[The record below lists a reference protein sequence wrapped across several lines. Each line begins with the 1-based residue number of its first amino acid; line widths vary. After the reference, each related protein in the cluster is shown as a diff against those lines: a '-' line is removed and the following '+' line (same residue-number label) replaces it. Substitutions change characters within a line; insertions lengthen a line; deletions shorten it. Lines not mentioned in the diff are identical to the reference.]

1 MQGGPTAAAAAAQ
14 HSVLTLHPGLPV
26 LSVVKLQAVQAVL
39 SALRAPAFSHTATA
53 ADTAAC
59 AQLRSTL
66 FSQVPSWVHSI
77 PADEQQFAADLVTA
91 VMPDVDQLC
100 AEDLAGLVTAVLA
113 GMEQKQPHACTLLEL
128 LPVCLAALQ
137 AAPGPATSTQAAAA
151 ANAGDTAA
159 EEEAGA
165 AAAGGAVEAAKHR
178 DAAVHR
184 LCHCQWQPGQV
195 CQILSVLKGLALTP
209 EQMKT
214 LLAKAIRACRYGGM
228 QETPSPCLMFQQTP
242 DVISL
247 LAPFEDPA
255 AAAWTQL
262 ALGWLR
268 LPNRECSGQWAVKL
282 HLHGQRHAELV
293 AKHVLYSTHV
303 VDPAGMLA
311 CSSFLPSSTRSC
323 CCQAAPQACAATPC
337 A

>member
-1 MQGGPTAAAAAAQ
+1 
-14 HSVLTLHPGLPV
+14 
-26 LSVVKLQAVQAVL
+26 VVNLQAVQAVL
-39 SALRAPAFSHTATA
+39 SALRASAFSHTATT
-53 ADTAAC
+53 ADAAAC
-59 AQLRSTL
+59 AQLRSNL
-66 FSQVPSWVHSI
+66 FSQVPSWVHSV

-100 AEDLAGLVTAVLA
+100 VEDLAGLVTAVLA

-137 AAPGPATSTQAAAA
+137 AAPGPVTSTQAAAE
-151 ANAGDTAA
+151 ANAADTAA

-228 QETPSPCLMFQQTP
+228 QETPCLMFQQTP
-242 DVISL
+242 DVKSL
-247 LAPFEDPA
+247 LAPFKDPA

-262 ALGWLR
+262 ALGLLR
-268 LPNRECSGQWAVKL
+268 HSKQRVFWAV
-282 HLHGQRHAELV
+282 G
-293 AKHVLYSTHV
+293 
-303 VDPAGMLA
+303 G
-311 CSSFLPSSTRSC
+311 
-323 CCQAAPQACAATPC
+323 QAALTWSETCRASC
-337 A
+337 

>member
-1 MQGGPTAAAAAAQ
+1 MQGGPIAAAAAAQ
-14 HSVLTLHPGLPV
+14 RSVLTLHPGLPV

-137 AAPGPATSTQAAAA
+137 VAPGPATSTQAAAA
-151 ANAGDTAA
+151 ANAADAAA
-159 EEEAGA
+159 EEEAVA

-195 CQILSVLKGLALTP
+195 CQILPVLKGLVLTP

-214 LLAKAIRACRYGGM
+214 LLAKAIRACRCGGM
-228 QETPSPCLMFQQTP
+228 QNTQLTSFADLMQHAQ
-242 DVISL
+242 DKMML
-247 LAPFEDPA
+247 LAAP
-255 AAAWTQL
+255 
-262 ALGWLR
+262 
-268 LPNRECSGQWAVKL
+268 KL
-282 HLHGQRHAELV
+282 
-293 AKHVLYSTHV
+293 S
-303 VDPAGMLA
+303 
-311 CSSFLPSSTRSC
+311 
-323 CCQAAPQACAATPC
+323 AAPAIMPAPSWPWLFHAKQCALSNAFQLLTWC
-337 A
+337 WIGRAIAAEHARFSSQ

>member
-1 MQGGPTAAAAAAQ
+1 
-14 HSVLTLHPGLPV
+14 
-26 LSVVKLQAVQAVL
+26 
-39 SALRAPAFSHTATA
+39 
-53 ADTAAC
+53 
-59 AQLRSTL
+59 
-66 FSQVPSWVHSI
+66 VHSI

-91 VMPDVDQLC
+91 VMPDVDQLW
-100 AEDLAGLVTAVLA
+100 AEDLAGLITAVLA

-151 ANAGDTAA
+151 ADAADTAA
-159 EEEAGA
+159 EEEAVA

-228 QETPSPCLMFQQTP
+228 QDTPFPCLVFQQTP
-242 DVISL
+242 DIILL
-247 LAPFEDPA
+247 LAPFKYSA

-262 ALGWLR
+262 VSWWLR
-268 LPNRECSGQWAVKL
+268 HPKQRVLWAV
-282 HLHGQRHAELV
+282 G
-293 AKHVLYSTHV
+293 
-303 VDPAGMLA
+303 G
-311 CSSFLPSSTRSC
+311 
-323 CCQAAPQACAATPC
+323 QAALTWSETCGASC
-337 A
+337 